1 MKTPFYGHERQ
12 YHNMKKEIDAAI
24 ASVLDS
30 GQYVLGPQV
39 KKFEEELAQYFG
51 CKIALG
57 LNSGTDALWLPLM
70 ALEIGAGDEVIT
82 TSNTFF
88 ATVEAIWIAGAK
100 VVFADSRR
108 DTNNIDPSLIE
119 ARITPKTKALMPVHL
134 YGQPAEMDRIWAI
147 AKKHN
152 LAVIEDN
159 AQSIDSRG
167 KDFKLMDGSDAMGTS
182 FIIQKNLGCFGDGGA
197 LVTNREDIFRRCEA
211 LRNHGSYKRS
221 HHSFGFNSRLD
232 SIHAAVLS
240 VKLKHITEWSDRR
253 IEVAGMYT
261 KGLKDSGLKLP
272 TVLPGYRHVF
282 HLYVIETPQRDDM
295 LKFLNDAGVD
305 AKSHYPI
312 AIHKQQGFP
321 WGKDVDWNFRL
332 TNTEANAAECMSL
345 PMFPEIRQDEI
356 DYTIEKCVEFCRKNK
371 RTGD

>member
-1 MKTPFYGHERQ
+1 MKAPFYGHERQ
-12 YHNMKKEIDAAI
+12 YHNLKKDIDAAI
-24 ASVLDS
+24 SSVLES

-51 CKIALG
+51 VKYALG

-70 ALEIGAGDEVIT
+70 AMDIGPGDEVIT

-88 ATVEAIWIAGAK
+88 ATAEGIWIAGAK
-100 VVFADSRR
+100 VVFVDSRR
-108 DTNNIDPSLIE
+108 DTNNIDPRLIE
-119 ARITPKTKALMPVHL
+119 AKITPKTKAIMPVHL
-134 YGQPAEMDRIWAI
+134 YGQAAEMDKIWAI
-147 AKKHN
+147 ARKHK

-159 AQSIDSRG
+159 AQSLDSRG
-167 KDFKLMDGSDAMGTS
+167 QSFKLMDQSDAMGTS

-197 LVTNREDIFRRCEA
+197 LLTNREDIHKRCEA

-221 HHSFGFNSRLD
+221 HHSYGFNSRLD

-240 VKLKHITEWSDRR
+240 IKLKHITEWSDRR

-261 KGLKDSGLKLP
+261 KGLAGTGLKLP

-282 HLYVIETPQRDDM
+282 HLYVVETPKRDEM
-295 LKFLNDAGVD
+295 LQHLNDEGVD

-312 AIHKQQGFP
+312 AIHQQQGFP
-321 WGKDVDWNFRL
+321 WGRDVDPKFSVP
-332 TNTEANAAECMSL
+332 NTEANAAQCVSL
-345 PMFPEIRQDEI
+345 PIFPEIRQDEI
-356 DYTIEKCVEFCRKNK
+356 DYTIEKCIAFCKK
-371 RTGD
+371 